1 MILNLTQHPATA
13 EQIAAG
19 VQDLPSAET
28 LRTLL
33 TFDQLPSRTEIKGRA
48 EALALMAEA
57 AGADAAMI
65 GGAPFLMSTLEAA
78 LLNKGIR
85 PMYAFSKRVVTETK
99 NFDGTVTKVSTFAHE
114 GFVMVRY
121 AGPDIEALG
130 LWELQ

>member
-1 MILNLTQHPATA
+1 MIINLTQHPATA

-19 VQDLPSAET
+19 VQDLPSAEK

-33 TFDQLPSRTEIKGRA
+33 TFDQLPSRTEIKSRA

-65 GGAPFLMSTLEAA
+65 GGAPFLMSKLEAE
-78 LLNKGIR
+78 LLNRDIR
-85 PMYAFSKRVVTETK
+85 PMYAFSKRIVKETK

-114 GFVMVRY
+114 GFIMVRY
-121 AGPDIEALG
+121 AGPDIEIVDLG
-130 LWELQ
+130 EFE